1 MKKLFLLT
9 AALAI
14 VFANVVL
21 ACPPGWTEYP
31 EVETITVGNCSY
43 QFIYC
48 YGIVNGLHSVSISQI
63 AVISPCT
70 GEDFDQ
76 DAQKVTD
83 AILIKIATTPFI
95 TEWAGYETIPVCPGD
110 LMCLLRM
117 YDAICYDGWVATSSL
132 DPLGTDFPVQVMN
145 KCDESERCCNETVT
159 ICYDEINNE
168 YVITRLGGGMMG
180 PDCKEP
186 CHTNCEY

>member
-31 EVETITVGNCSY
+31 EVETITVDGCEY

-48 YGIVNGLHSVSISQI
+48 YGLVNGLHSVSISQI
-63 AVISPCT
+63 AVIPPCT

-76 DAQKVTD
+76 NVQEVTD

-95 TEWAGYETIPVCPGD
+95 YNWAGYETIPNCPGG

-117 YDAICYDGWVATSSL
+117 YDAICYDGWITTTSL
-132 DPLGTDFPVQVMN
+132 DPHGTDFPVQVMN
-145 KCDESERCCNETVT
+145 KCDEKTRCCNETVT
-159 ICYDEINNE
+159 ICFDKINKE
-168 YVITRLGGGMMG
+168 YVITRIGSSMIG
-180 PDCKEP
+180 PDCDEP